1 MKGMLV
7 GIRKELK
14 VEKVKVKKRNG
25 LIEVALKVKGRKWN
39 VIGVYVRRD
48 LEKKLEELNKWME
61 RKEENGCILIGGDF
75 NARTG
80 EEGRVI
86 SKGYEEEEGVGRRSK
101 DKRINK
107 EGKELLR
114 WIEKAGW
121 TIFNECTKGDVEGE
135 WTYTGRSGNSV
146 IDYVLGD
153 EDARMQVNEVAV
165 GDNIDSDHHPII
177 YSKKRVEEVER
188 EGRYYREAKGKY
200 KKLIEGKKKEEKKR
214 WEREVREIKTEGQVW
229 ELVNRGRRRRRKVNE
244 DISMEKWDGKG
255 FRIDEGESR
264 SEIRAV
270 IGRLKDNKAVGAD
283 GIPSEVW
290 KYGGKN
296 VEEWIWKICNRLLK
310 GEGWIDKWNEGMI
323 VPILKKEE
331 GERVKEYRG
340 VSLTSTL
347 YKVYASVLAGRLSE
361 KVEEKGLVPQNQTG
375 FRKELGTMD
384 NIFIL
389 NYLMNRQLSKKKVN

>member
-135 WTYTGRSGNSV
+135 WTYTGRSGNSKN
-146 IDYVLGD
+146 IRD
-153 EDARMQVNEVAV
+153 RIKQMMV
-165 GDNIDSDHHPII
+165 GGCASKGVRRERGWWDS
-177 YSKKRVEEVER
+177 KCK
-188 EGRYYREAKGKY
+188 
-200 KKLIEGKKKEEKKR
+200 EGKII
-214 WEREVREIKTEGQVW
+214 VRRDGK
-229 ELVNRGRRRRRKVNE
+229 NKGRRKRKVNE
-244 DISMEKWDGKG
+244 NITMEEWDKY
-255 FRIDEGESR
+255 FRNLLGGGLRAKMDEEEGISR
-264 SEIRAV
+264 SEMRAV
-270 IGRLKDNKAVGAD
+270 MGRLKDNKAVGAD

-290 KYGGKN
+290 KYGGEN
-296 VEEWIWKICNRLLK
+296 VEEWIWKISNRIWK
-310 GEGWIDKWNEGMI
+310 GEGWIDEWNERVI
-323 VPILKKEE
+323 VPILKKGE
-331 GERVKEYRG
+331 GERVEEYRG
-340 VSLTSTL
+340 C
-347 YKVYASVLAGRLSE
+347 R
-361 KVEEKGLVPQNQTG
+361 
-375 FRKELGTMD
+375 
-384 NIFIL
+384 
-389 NYLMNRQLSKKKVN
+389 